1 MGWGAALLTSSKL
14 RGSGELMQAL
24 EHVNVFVR
32 QRTKMAADWRAS
44 QEGMELMQRAT
55 RTWSSGA
62 IVPNEDEVATVP
74 RPQQGKEQEVKCH

>member
-1 MGWGAALLTSSKL
+1 
-14 RGSGELMQAL
+14 
-24 EHVNVFVR
+24 
-32 QRTKMAADWRAS
+32 
-44 QEGMELMQRAT
+44 MQRAT